1 MFQSIRKRLNSFIG
15 NTEEQAEKKLAE
27 QQAEEKLA
35 EEQLEKEPAEE
46 QPEQQPTEQPEK
58 KLKISKVTQVKS
70 ALSSRVRL
78 SEKDLEGILWQL
90 QLDLIQ
96 SDVAVETAEKILEE
110 LKEKLTSKEIEKE
123 KLDEFVKNSLREIL
137 IEVLTPEKEIN
148 LLELIQNSPKPVKI
162 LFLGVNGT
170 GKTTTMAKAA
180 KYLMDR
186 GISVI
191 FAAGDTFRAGAIEQ
205 LEKHAQNLSIK
216 VIKHSKGAD
225 SAAVIYDAIEHATS
239 KNIDVVMADTA
250 GRMHTNINLMDEMKK
265 VCRVNS
271 PDLKIFVGDAL
282 TGNDAVEQAR
292 EFNKGVG
299 IDAVILTKMDSDAKG
314 GSALSIVHET
324 KKPIILVGM
333 GQTYDD
339 LKEFDAEWFVG
350 EILSD

>member
-15 NTEEQAEKKLAE
+15 STEEQAEKKL
-27 QQAEEKLA
+27 KV
-35 EEQLEKEPAEE
+35 
-46 QPEQQPTEQPEK
+46 
-58 KLKISKVTQVKS
+58 SKVTQVRS
-70 ALSSRVRL
+70 ALSSRLRL
-78 SEKDLEGILWQL
+78 SEKDLDGILWQL

-110 LKEKLTSKEIEKE
+110 LKEKLTSQEVEKN
-123 KLDEFVKNSLREIL
+123 KLDSFVKNSLRETL
-137 IEVLTPEKEIN
+137 IDILTPEKEIKF
-148 LLELIQNSPKPVKI
+148 LELIRNSPKPVKI

-180 KYLMDR
+180 KYLMDN
-186 GISVI
+186 GFSII

-205 LEKHAQNLSIK
+205 LEKHAHNLGVK

-333 GQTYDD
+333 GQSYGD
-339 LKEFDAEWFVG
+339 LKEFDADWFVD
-350 EILSD
+350 EILSN

>member
-15 NTEEQAEKKLAE
+15 NAEEQAEKKLRV
-27 QQAEEKLA
+27 
-35 EEQLEKEPAEE
+35 
-46 QPEQQPTEQPEK
+46 
-58 KLKISKVTQVKS
+58 SKATQVKS

-110 LKEKLTSKEIEKE
+110 LKEKLTSEEIEKD
-123 KLDEFVKNSLREIL
+123 KLDEFIRNSLREIL
-137 IEVLTPEKEIN
+137 IEILTPEKEIN
-148 LLELIQNSPKPVKI
+148 LLEFIQNSPKPVKI

-180 KYLMDR
+180 KYLMDN
-186 GISVI
+186 GFSVI

-205 LEKHAQNLSIK
+205 LEKHAQNLGIK

-225 SAAVIYDAIEHATS
+225 SAAVIYDAVEHATS

-292 EFNKGVG
+292 EFNQGVG

-314 GSALSIVHET
+314 GSALSIVHEI

-333 GQTYDD
+333 GQSYED

-350 EILSD
+350 EILS